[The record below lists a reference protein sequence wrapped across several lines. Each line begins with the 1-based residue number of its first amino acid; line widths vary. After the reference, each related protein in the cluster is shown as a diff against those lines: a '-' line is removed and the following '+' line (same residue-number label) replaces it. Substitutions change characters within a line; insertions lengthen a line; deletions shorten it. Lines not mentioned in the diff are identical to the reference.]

1 MAPYFKISVHRND
14 ENLHLKL
21 MGDFDETSAHELI
34 NILKRCAGRTSRV
47 FIHTSCLR
55 RIHHLVVK
63 ALHKNLNG
71 LKGKSTQIIFTGEH
85 AFRLAPEGPALFN
98 VTVSSVSQVPGYGT
112 PITSLPLR
120 ESRREN
126 EAPHKSFDDPIGRQ
140 GNGA

>member
-1 MAPYFKISVHRND
+1 MAAHFKISVHRND

-21 MGDFDETSAHELI
+21 MGDFDETSAHELV

-55 RIHHLVVK
+55 RIRHLGVK
-63 ALHKNLNG
+63 ALHNNLSG

-85 AFRLAPEGPALFN
+85 AFRLAPEEPVPFN
-98 VTVSSVSQVPGYGT
+98 LTVSSASQVPGYGA

-120 ESRREN
+120 ESRGE
-126 EAPHKSFDDPIGRQ
+126 S
-140 GNGA
+140 

>member
-1 MAPYFKISVHRND
+1 MAAHFKISVHRND

-98 VTVSSVSQVPGYGT
+98 VTVSSVSQVPGYGR

-120 ESRREN
+120 ESRGE
-126 EAPHKSFDDPIGRQ
+126 S
-140 GNGA
+140 

>member
-120 ESRREN
+120 ESRGE
-126 EAPHKSFDDPIGRQ
+126 S
-140 GNGA
+140 

>member
-1 MAPYFKISVHRND
+1 MALHFKISVHRND

-55 RIHHLVVK
+55 RIHQLGVK
-63 ALHKNLNG
+63 ALHKNLNA
-71 LKGKSTQIIFTGEH
+71 LKRESTQIKFTGEH
-85 AFRLAPEGPALFN
+85 ACRLAPEEPMPFN
-98 VTVSSVSQVPGYGT
+98 ITVSSVSQGPGYGA

-120 ESRREN
+120 ESRRE
-126 EAPHKSFDDPIGRQ
+126 S
-140 GNGA
+140 